1 MTPLVA
7 LNTLRTRIVLG
18 EAALVAGLVVVAA
31 IGIGALRTV
40 RSTAA
45 SELESLTAVSAQSNT
60 LVTTLFEQM
69 RAAEQY
75 LADGSMEAH
84 NAFRAGGEA
93 AHASQRR
100 LQALPDL
107 SESDRVVISQIET
120 LQAEAEVLFS
130 HAHAQLDLGRRS
142 DALAGA
148 QLARE
153 QASEMLRLLSL
164 LSASQGARAEATA
177 RSLEQAATDR
187 ELLVWTTLVAS
198 VLIAAA
204 IAVATLRSVERPMAR
219 LAAAAQRF
227 GSGDLRPVA
236 LGAMPAELAQLGDAM
251 YRLGGS
257 LRTLVGEVVDESERM
272 ATAAEDLSAIS
283 EQLAATAGDVSTA
296 MEEVSSGAQRQVSGL
311 EESSSAAQTLHDA
324 ADDAGRA
331 SRKVAELGADI
342 HRLAETYASDI
353 AAASK
358 ALVELRNLVQ
368 HTAQQ
373 VEELDR
379 LSEPINEFID
389 LIKQISSQTNLLAL
403 NAAIEAARAGEQG
416 VGFSVVAEEVR
427 QLADTS
433 AQAAERVSGTIKT
446 IRDQVAAMGE
456 TMALGRAQARGVGS
470 VSQGA
475 AEALRNIVR
484 SVEEIETESQRVAG
498 QAERNLT
505 EIERIKLALR
515 SASAAAQAHASSS
528 EEVAAAAEQ
537 QGASTQEMA
546 AQATTLHRAADHLRS
561 LVRGFRS

>member
-1 MTPLVA
+1 MTPLAA

-18 EAALVAGLVVVAA
+18 EAALVAGLMVVAV

-40 RSTAA
+40 RSTVTR
-45 SELESLTAVSAQSNT
+45 ELEALTAVSAQSNT

-75 LADGSMEAH
+75 LADGSLEAI
-84 NAFRAGGEA
+84 NAFRAGGET
-93 AHASQRR
+93 AHAYQRR

-107 SESDRVVISQIET
+107 AESDRVVIAQIQS

-130 HAHAQLDLGRRS
+130 YAHAQRDLGRRA

-148 QLARE
+148 ELARA

-164 LSASQGARAEATA
+164 ISASQGARAEATA
-177 RSLEQAATDR
+177 RSLEHAATDR
-187 ELLVWTTLVAS
+187 ELLVWTVLVAS
-198 VLIAAA
+198 VLVAAA

-219 LAAAAQRF
+219 LAAAARRF
-227 GSGDLRPVA
+227 GDGDLRPVA
-236 LGAMPAELAQLGDAM
+236 LGDMPAELAELGDAM
-251 YRLGGS
+251 YRLGGA
-257 LRTLVGEVVDESERM
+257 LRTLVSEVVQESERM

-296 MEEVSSGAQRQVSGL
+296 MEEVSSGAQKQVSGL
-311 EESSSAAQTLHDA
+311 AESSSAAQTLYEA
-324 ADDAGRA
+324 AVDAGRA
-331 SRKVAELGADI
+331 SRRVGELGGEI
-342 HRLAETYASDI
+342 HRLAETYSADI
-353 AAASK
+353 GAASN

-368 HTAQQ
+368 HTGQQ
-373 VEELDR
+373 VEELDK

-433 AQAAERVSGTIKT
+433 AQAAEKVSGTIKT

-456 TMALGRAQARGVGS
+456 TMAFGRAQARGVGS
-470 VSQGA
+470 VSRGA
-475 AEALRNIVR
+475 AEALRQIVGA
-484 SVEEIETESQRVAG
+484 VEEIEKESQRVAG
-498 QAERNLT
+498 QAQRNLS
-505 EIERIKLALR
+505 EIEHIKLALL
-515 SASAAAQAHASSS
+515 SASDAAQTHASSS
-528 EEVAAAAEQ
+528 EEVAAAAQQ